1 MAEKLKQYYETK
13 AALEKLKN
21 ELENLSR
28 DEALKADLAVK
39 EEVQAVLEKYSR
51 QPEDLI
57 VLFDLASAEPGKK
70 PISAASKD
78 KRRKPRAL
86 KIYRNPH
93 SGEVV
98 KTRGANHKVLKA
110 WKVQY
115 GAEAVEGW
123 LESK

>member
-1 MAEKLKQYYETK
+1 MTEKLKKYYETK
-13 AALEKLKN
+13 AALEQLKN

-39 EEVQAVLEKYSR
+39 EEVQAILDKYSR
-51 QPEDLI
+51 KPKDLI
-57 VLFDLASAEPGKK
+57 VLFDLAVAEPGKK
-70 PISAASKD
+70 SAPAATKD

-86 KIYRNPH
+86 KVYRNPH

-110 WKVQY
+110 WKAQY
-115 GAEAVEGW
+115 GAETVEGW
-123 LESK
+123 LE